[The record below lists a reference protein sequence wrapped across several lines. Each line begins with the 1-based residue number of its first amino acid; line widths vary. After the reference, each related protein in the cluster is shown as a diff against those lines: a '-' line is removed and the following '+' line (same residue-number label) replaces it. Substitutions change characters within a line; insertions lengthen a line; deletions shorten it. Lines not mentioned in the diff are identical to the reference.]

1 MAQDNRQTVYDHLI
15 GIADKQGYITFDEIM
30 DGADKYSLP
39 IEEFDW
45 LCNTLT
51 TRGTIVYD
59 EAPQSISATTSDEYH
74 DFSQGDYEK
83 GYNRIIELSP
93 ELAPFVEYV
102 RNIIP
107 PQRGEVNQLKYQ
119 VVDGNK
125 HARSRMVEMHLRVAL
140 KIALQR
146 AEAYD
151 IDIEDTVGHGCIGL
165 IVAVDKYNPDE
176 SKPFSSYAALWIL
189 QHISREQNIRRSFI
203 HYPVYL
209 KESYFSVYSLLV
221 EKGCNACSNLEECEQ
236 TRQVILNKLNCSQEE
251 VELVI
256 SQFIQDISIE
266 DIVDLQEKTQEMM
279 NVITTNNIIVSDDI
293 LRGGI
298 ISEEVVIEQV
308 NRRILCDDVEELLKK
323 LKPREAEVLR
333 LRYGL
338 KGAEQTL
345 EEIGTQLSVTRER
358 IRQIESKSLE
368 KLRIPSVLERFK
380 DYL

>member
-1 MAQDNRQTVYDHLI
+1 MAQDNRQKAYDHLI

-30 DGADKYSLP
+30 DSADKYSLP

-45 LCNTLT
+45 LCNALT

-59 EAPQSISATTSDEYH
+59 EVPQSISATASNEYY

-83 GYNRIIELSP
+83 VYNRIIELSP
-93 ELAPFVEYV
+93 TLEPFVEYV

-107 PQRGEVNQLKYQ
+107 PQRGEINQLKYQ

-151 IDIEDTVGHGCIGL
+151 IDIEDTVGYGCIGL

-189 QHISREQNIRRSFI
+189 QHISREQNIRKSFI

-221 EKGCNACSNLEECEQ
+221 EKGCSACSNLEECEQ
-236 TRQVILNKLNCSQEE
+236 ARQVILNKLNCSQEE
-251 VELVI
+251 IELII

-266 DIVDLQEKTQEMM
+266 DIVDFQETAQDMM
-279 NVITTNNIIVSDDI
+279 NVITTNNIVSDDI

-298 ISEEVVIEQV
+298 ISEEAAIEQV
-308 NRRILCDDVEELLKK
+308 SRRILCEDVQELLKK

-338 KGAEQTL
+338 NGVEQTL

-368 KLRIPSVLERFK
+368 KLRIPSVLEQFK
-380 DYL
+380 EYL